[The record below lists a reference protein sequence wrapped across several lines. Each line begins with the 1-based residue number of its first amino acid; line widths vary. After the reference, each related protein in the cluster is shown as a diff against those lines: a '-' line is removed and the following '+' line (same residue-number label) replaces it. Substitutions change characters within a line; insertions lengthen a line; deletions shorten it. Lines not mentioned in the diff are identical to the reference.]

1 MSLHTSPQAGPW
13 ARFRGTLELGSA
25 QLPTAAWGN
34 SSTQEKLDRCKVR
47 MPQPESPR
55 GAVYACVHAC
65 MCAYAHA
72 CVCMHICMY
81 MCVHVCPCACVHVCM
96 RICVHLC
103 MHMCT
108 CACNPAQPG
117 VQFQRGRGRENRIA
131 HQEPLKEKDLGSANR
146 FNFAADLRNHR
157 ATFLRLLFQPAQQM
171 EGSIS
176 RLFPF
181 HIALPWGQH
190 GFVQTPWTRQQ
201 GWRACHASSPSHSPC
216 SAALDASGGQQS
228 PGKLLPA
235 PPGEE
240 LSLPVAHKLRRG
252 MLLSG
257 SHVNLPILP
266 SASPEVTRQSTV

>member
-1 MSLHTSPQAGPW
+1 MSQGVCPCTHPPRLAPGLASEAPWSWGRLSFPLLHGGIPAPRRNWIGARSGCPSQSLHVV
-13 ARFRGTLELGSA
+13 L
-25 QLPTAAWGN
+25 
-34 SSTQEKLDRCKVR
+34 CMHVCMHVCVHMR
-47 MPQPESPR
+47 MHVC
-55 GAVYACVHAC
+55 ACIYACI
-65 MCAYAHA
+65 
-72 CVCMHICMY
+72 CVCMCVR
-81 MCVHVCPCACVHVCM
+81 VHVCPCACVHVCM

-176 RLFPF
+176 RLFPL

-216 SAALDASGGQQS
+216 SAALEASGGQQS

-235 PPGEE
+235 PPGRSCPCPWPTSSGEGCSE
-240 LSLPVAHKLRRG
+240 WKPRKSAH
-252 MLLSG
+252 
-257 SHVNLPILP
+257 
-266 SASPEVTRQSTV
+266 SP